1 MDGYNDPGYVQAK
14 NDAAT
19 AYSNYG
25 TAQNA
30 TLTMPDMLK
39 SVLDK
44 KFASNDNP
52 LNQMRENAYG
62 DYAGAANTGYQ
73 AVLPQNNQGMIFD
86 PSSQQEQIQGRRNSA
101 LVNILGANRQIES
114 GLGGITN
121 IIDSATKSYQAQ
133 ENSAKTK
140 AELARQKVSDL
151 FAEIEAKEKIR
162 QFNETLAMEKAKIKS
177 SNGSDLS
184 EILALVAAMQQ
195 GQGVEGDGLD
205 GMDQAMDAD
214 KKQTKKEDY
223 KLNLGV
229 SNGGFTSPSLGG
241 NGNMTLTTNPKNAQP
256 KPANKTNTVTG
267 AHAPTSKLST
277 FKF

>member
-1 MDGYNDPGYVQAK
+1 MDAYNDPGYVQAK
-14 NDAAT
+14 NDAST

-39 SVLDK
+39 AVLDK

-52 LNQMRENAYG
+52 LNQMRESAYA
-62 DYAGAANTGYQ
+62 DYAGATNTGYQ
-73 AVLPQNNQGMIFD
+73 AVLPQNNQGMIFN
-86 PSSQQEQIQGRRNSA
+86 PSSQQEQIQGRRDSA
-101 LVNILGANRQIES
+101 MVNILGANRQIGE

-162 QFNETLAMEKAKIKS
+162 QFNETLAMGKEKIKS

-195 GQGVEGDGLD
+195 GQTLEGDNLD

-214 KKQTKKEDY
+214 AKKKEDY
-223 KLNLGV
+223 KLNLQNTGTGL
-229 SNGGFTSPSLGG
+229 SMPGLSSS
-241 NGNMTLTTNPKNAQP
+241 GNMTLTTNSQNAQP
-256 KPANKTNTVTG
+256 KPKTTTTNKTNTQTP
-267 AHAPTSKLST
+267 AYRST
-277 FKF
+277 LTF